1 MTIQDK
7 FFTVWND
14 FIQEAHVMGEYR
26 CERLFLQGRIK
37 IIIDPTEFR
46 MALWINGFGVS
57 DAITGNEIIP
67 VCYSYN
73 LEHAE
78 ETEDSLEIDFR
89 IYPEGH
95 VYYHVSINPFDKIF
109 TYKGLVY
116 STDDFRN
123 IIEAARK
130 NSSANT

>member
-1 MTIQDK
+1 
-7 FFTVWND
+7 
-14 FIQEAHVMGEYR
+14 MGEYR

-73 LEHAE
+73 LEHVE

-95 VYYHVSINPFDKIF
+95 VYYHVSINPLTKYLRIRVLYTVRMTLEILLKPLEKIRR
-109 TYKGLVY
+109 LIHR
-116 STDDFRN
+116 SLH
-123 IIEAARK
+123 
-130 NSSANT
+130 